1 MLMKNYKF
9 ILASFLFIPTIT
21 FAQLSNTDAKIKS
34 SNSITVGVRES
45 SSPLSYLIGS
55 GNYTGYHVELCQKV
69 LNRLYPNAKLVFF
82 GITPQNRIP
91 LLQNGTIDIE
101 CGSTSNTAA
110 RKEQVD
116 FAVTTYVT
124 EARYAV
130 KKSSGINSTDDVI
143 KKRIVTTTGTTPVQH
158 LRRLEQA
165 RGVKLDVIYA
175 KDHAEAFLLVETDR
189 ADAFAMDDN
198 ILAGNIAGSR
208 NPGAYKIVGDPLS
221 TEAIA
226 IMIRKDDPIFKAGV
240 DRQIKAMMK
249 SGELK
254 ALYEKWFMAPIP
266 PKNATIGIPMGV
278 SLIELIKNPSDAPAE
293 ALVIK

>member
-1 MLMKNYKF
+1 MKNYKF
-9 ILASFLFIPTIT
+9 ILASSLFIPTIA

-34 SNSITVGVRES
+34 SNSITVGARES
-45 SSPLSYLIGS
+45 SSPLAYLIGS
-55 GNYTGYHVELCQKV
+55 GNYTGYHVELCQRV
-69 LNRLYPNAKLVFF
+69 LNRLYPNTKLIFF

-91 LLQNGTIDIE
+91 LIQNGTIDIE

-143 KKRIVTTTGTTPVQH
+143 KKRIVTTSGTTPVQH

-198 ILAGNIAGSR
+198 ILAGNIAASK

-254 ALYEKWFMAPIP
+254 ALYEKWFLAPIP

>member
-1 MLMKNYKF
+1 MKNFKPF
-9 ILASFLFIPTIT
+9 FALSLFIPTLV
-21 FAQLSNTDAKIKS
+21 FAQLSNTDTKIKS
-34 SNSITVGVRES
+34 SNAVVVGARES

-55 GNYTGYHVELCQKV
+55 SNYAGYHVELCQKV

-82 GITPQNRIP
+82 GVTPQNRMP

-124 EARYAV
+124 EARFAV
-130 KKSSGINSTDDVI
+130 KKSSGINSTNDVI
-143 KKRIVTTTGTTPVQH
+143 KKRIVTTVGTTPVQH
-158 LRRLEQA
+158 LRKLEQA

-175 KDHAEAFLLVETDR
+175 KDHSEAFLLVESDR
-189 ADAFAMDDN
+189 AEAFAMDDN
-198 ILAGNIAGSR
+198 ILAGNIAASK
-208 NPGAYKIVGDPLS
+208 NPSAYMIVGDPLS
-221 TEAIA
+221 VEAIG

-240 DRQIKAMMK
+240 DGQIKAMMR

-254 ALYEKWFMAPIP
+254 ALYEKWFLAPIP
-266 PKNATIGIPMGV
+266 PKNSTIGIPMGI

>member
-1 MLMKNYKF
+1 MKNYKF
-9 ILASFLFIPTIT
+9 ILASSLFIPTIA

-34 SNSITVGVRES
+34 SNSITVGARES
-45 SSPLSYLIGS
+45 SSPLAYLIGS
-55 GNYTGYHVELCQKV
+55 GNYTGYHVELCQRV
-69 LNRLYPNAKLVFF
+69 LNRLYPNAKLIFF

-91 LLQNGTIDIE
+91 LIQNGTIDIE

-143 KKRIVTTTGTTPVQH
+143 KKRIVTTSGTTPVQH

-198 ILAGNIAGSR
+198 ILAGNIAASK

-226 IMIRKDDPIFKAGV
+226 IMIRKDDPIFKDGV

-254 ALYEKWFMAPIP
+254 ALYEKWFLAPIP

>member
-1 MLMKNYKF
+1 MKNYKF
-9 ILASFLFIPTIT
+9 ILASSLFIPTIA

-34 SNSITVGVRES
+34 SNSITVGARES
-45 SSPLSYLIGS
+45 SSPLAYLIGS
-55 GNYTGYHVELCQKV
+55 GNYTGYHVELCQRV
-69 LNRLYPNAKLVFF
+69 LNRLYPNAKLIFF

-91 LLQNGTIDIE
+91 LIQNGTIDIE

-143 KKRIVTTTGTTPVQH
+143 KKRIVTTSGTTPVQH

-198 ILAGNIAGSR
+198 ILAGNIAASK

-254 ALYEKWFMAPIP
+254 ALYEKWFLAPIP
-266 PKNATIGIPMGV
+266 PKNATIGISMGV
-278 SLIELIKNPSDAPAE
+278 SLIELMKNPSDAPAE

>member
-1 MLMKNYKF
+1 MPT
-9 ILASFLFIPTIT
+9 LA

-34 SNSITVGVRES
+34 SNAVVVGARES

-55 GNYTGYHVELCQKV
+55 SNYAGYHVELCQKV

-82 GITPQNRIP
+82 GVTPQNRMP

-101 CGSTSNTAA
+101 CGSTSNTTA

-124 EARYAV
+124 EARFAV
-130 KKSSGINSTDDVI
+130 KKSSGINSTNDVI
-143 KKRIVTTTGTTPVQH
+143 KKRIVTTVGTTPVQH
-158 LRRLEQA
+158 LRKLEQA

-175 KDHAEAFLLVETDR
+175 KDHSEAFLLVESDR

-198 ILAGNIAGSR
+198 ILAGNIAASK
-208 NPGAYKIVGDPLS
+208 NPSAYKIVGDPLS
-221 TEAIA
+221 VEAIG

-240 DRQIKAMMK
+240 DGQIKAMMR

-254 ALYEKWFMAPIP
+254 ALYEKWFLAPIP
-266 PKNATIGIPMGV
+266 PKNSTIGIPMGI

>member
-1 MLMKNYKF
+1 MKNYKF
-9 ILASFLFIPTIT
+9 ILASSLFIPTIA

-34 SNSITVGVRES
+34 SNSITVGARES
-45 SSPLSYLIGS
+45 SSPLAYLIGS
-55 GNYTGYHVELCQKV
+55 GNYTGYHVELCQRV
-69 LNRLYPNAKLVFF
+69 LNRLYPNTKLIFF
-82 GITPQNRIP
+82 GVTPQNRIP
-91 LLQNGTIDIE
+91 LIQNGTIDIE

-143 KKRIVTTTGTTPVQH
+143 KKRIVTTSGTTPVQH

-198 ILAGNIAGSR
+198 ILAGNIAASK

-254 ALYEKWFMAPIP
+254 ALYEKWFLAPIP

>member
-1 MLMKNYKF
+1 MKNYKF
-9 ILASFLFIPTIT
+9 ILASSLFIPTIA

-34 SNSITVGVRES
+34 SNSITVGARES
-45 SSPLSYLIGS
+45 SSPLAYLIGS
-55 GNYTGYHVELCQKV
+55 GNYTGYHVELCERV
-69 LNRLYPNAKLVFF
+69 LNRLYPNAKLIFF

-91 LLQNGTIDIE
+91 LIQNGTIDIE

-143 KKRIVTTTGTTPVQH
+143 KKRIVTTSGTTPVQH

-198 ILAGNIAGSR
+198 ILAGNIAASK

-254 ALYEKWFMAPIP
+254 ALYEKWFLAPIP

>member
-1 MLMKNYKF
+1 MPT
-9 ILASFLFIPTIT
+9 LA

-34 SNSITVGVRES
+34 SNAVVVGARES

-55 GNYTGYHVELCQKV
+55 SNYAGYHVELCQKV

-82 GITPQNRIP
+82 GVTPQNRMP

-101 CGSTSNTAA
+101 CGSTSNTTA

-124 EARYAV
+124 EARFAV
-130 KKSSGINSTDDVI
+130 KKSSGIDSTNDVI
-143 KKRIVTTTGTTPVQH
+143 KKRIVTTVGTTPVQH
-158 LRRLEQA
+158 LRKLEQA

-175 KDHAEAFLLVETDR
+175 KDHSEAFLLVESDR

-198 ILAGNIAGSR
+198 ILAGNIAASK
-208 NPGAYKIVGDPLS
+208 NPSAYKIVGDPLS
-221 TEAIA
+221 VEAIG

-240 DRQIKAMMK
+240 DGQIKAMMR

-254 ALYEKWFMAPIP
+254 ALYEKWFLAPIP
-266 PKNATIGIPMGV
+266 PKNSTIGIPMGI

>member
-1 MLMKNYKF
+1 MPT
-9 ILASFLFIPTIT
+9 LA

-34 SNSITVGVRES
+34 SNAVVVGARES

-55 GNYTGYHVELCQKV
+55 SNYAGYHVELCQKV

-82 GITPQNRIP
+82 GVTPQNRMP

-101 CGSTSNTAA
+101 CGSTSNTTA

-124 EARYAV
+124 EARFAV
-130 KKSSGINSTDDVI
+130 KKLSGINSTNDVI
-143 KKRIVTTTGTTPVQH
+143 KKRIVTTVGTTPVQH
-158 LRRLEQA
+158 LRKLEQA

-175 KDHAEAFLLVETDR
+175 KDHSEAFLLVESDR

-198 ILAGNIAGSR
+198 ILAGNIAASK
-208 NPGAYKIVGDPLS
+208 NPSAYKIVGDPLS
-221 TEAIA
+221 VEAIG

-240 DRQIKAMMK
+240 DGQIKAMMR

-254 ALYEKWFMAPIP
+254 ALYEKWFLAPIP
-266 PKNATIGIPMGV
+266 PKNSTIGIPMGI

>member
-1 MLMKNYKF
+1 MKNFKLLF
-9 ILASFLFIPTIT
+9 ALSLFMPTLA

-34 SNSITVGVRES
+34 SNAVVVGARES

-55 GNYTGYHVELCQKV
+55 SNYVGYHVELCQKV

-82 GITPQNRIP
+82 GVTPQNRMP

-101 CGSTSNTAA
+101 CGSTSNTTA

-124 EARYAV
+124 EARFAV
-130 KKSSGINSTDDVI
+130 KKSSGIDSTNDVI
-143 KKRIVTTTGTTPVQH
+143 KKRIVTTVGTTPVQH
-158 LRRLEQA
+158 LRKLEQA

-175 KDHAEAFLLVETDR
+175 KDHSEAFLLVESDR

-198 ILAGNIAGSR
+198 ILAGNIAASK
-208 NPGAYKIVGDPLS
+208 NPSAYKIVGDPLS
-221 TEAIA
+221 VEAIG

-240 DRQIKAMMK
+240 DGQIKAMMR

-254 ALYEKWFMAPIP
+254 ALYEKWFLAPIP
-266 PKNATIGIPMGV
+266 PKNSTIGIPMGI

>member
-1 MLMKNYKF
+1 MKNFKLLF
-9 ILASFLFIPTIT
+9 ALSLFMPTLA

-34 SNSITVGVRES
+34 SNAVVVGARES

-55 GNYTGYHVELCQKV
+55 SNYAGYHVELCQKV

-82 GITPQNRIP
+82 GVTPQNRMP

-101 CGSTSNTAA
+101 CGSTSNTTA

-124 EARYAV
+124 EARFAV
-130 KKSSGINSTDDVI
+130 KKSSGIDSTNDVI
-143 KKRIVTTTGTTPVQH
+143 KKRIVTTVGTTPVQH
-158 LRRLEQA
+158 LRKLEQA

-175 KDHAEAFLLVETDR
+175 KDHSEAFLLVESDR

-198 ILAGNIAGSR
+198 ILAGNIAASK
-208 NPGAYKIVGDPLS
+208 NPSAYKIVGDPLS
-221 TEAIA
+221 VEAIG

-240 DRQIKAMMK
+240 DGQIKAMMR

-254 ALYEKWFMAPIP
+254 ALYEKWFLAPIP
-266 PKNATIGIPMGV
+266 PKNSIIGIPMGI

>member
-1 MLMKNYKF
+1 MPT
-9 ILASFLFIPTIT
+9 LA

-34 SNSITVGVRES
+34 SNAVVVGARES

-55 GNYTGYHVELCQKV
+55 SNYAGYHVELCQKV

-82 GITPQNRIP
+82 GVTPQNRMP

-101 CGSTSNTAA
+101 CGSTSNTTA

-124 EARYAV
+124 EARFAV
-130 KKSSGINSTDDVI
+130 KKSSGIDSTNDVI
-143 KKRIVTTTGTTPVQH
+143 KKRIVTTVGTTPVQH
-158 LRRLEQA
+158 LRKLEQA

-175 KDHAEAFLLVETDR
+175 KDHSEAFLLVESDR

-198 ILAGNIAGSR
+198 ILAGNIAASK
-208 NPGAYKIVGDPLS
+208 NPSAYKIVGDPLS
-221 TEAIA
+221 VEAIG

-240 DRQIKAMMK
+240 DGQIKAMMR

-254 ALYEKWFMAPIP
+254 ALYEKWFLAPIP
-266 PKNATIGIPMGV
+266 PKNSIIGIPMGI

>member
-1 MLMKNYKF
+1 M
-9 ILASFLFIPTIT
+9 PTLV

-34 SNSITVGVRES
+34 SNAVVVGARES

-55 GNYTGYHVELCQKV
+55 SNYAGYHVELCQKV
-69 LNRLYPNAKLVFF
+69 LNRLYPNATLVFF
-82 GITPQNRIP
+82 GVTPQNRMP

-101 CGSTSNTAA
+101 CGSTSNTTA

-124 EARYAV
+124 EARFAV
-130 KKSSGINSTDDVI
+130 KKSSGIDSTNDVI
-143 KKRIVTTTGTTPVQH
+143 KKRIVTTVGTTPVQH
-158 LRRLEQA
+158 LRKLEQA

-175 KDHAEAFLLVETDR
+175 KDHSEAFLLVESDR

-198 ILAGNIAGSR
+198 ILAGNIAASK
-208 NPGAYKIVGDPLS
+208 NPSAYKIVGDPLS
-221 TEAIA
+221 VEAIG

-240 DRQIKAMMK
+240 DGQIKAMMR

-254 ALYEKWFMAPIP
+254 ALYEKWFLAPIP
-266 PKNATIGIPMGV
+266 PKNSTIGIPMGI

>member
-1 MLMKNYKF
+1 MKNFKLLF
-9 ILASFLFIPTIT
+9 ALSLFMPTLA

-34 SNSITVGVRES
+34 SNAVVVGARES

-55 GNYTGYHVELCQKV
+55 SNYAGYHVELCQKV

-82 GITPQNRIP
+82 GVTPQNRMP

-101 CGSTSNTAA
+101 CGSTSNTTA

-124 EARYAV
+124 EARFAV
-130 KKSSGINSTDDVI
+130 KKSSGIDSTNDVI
-143 KKRIVTTTGTTPVQH
+143 KKRIVTTVGTTPVQH
-158 LRRLEQA
+158 LRKLEQA

-175 KDHAEAFLLVETDR
+175 KDHSEAFLLVESDR
-189 ADAFAMDDN
+189 ADAFAMNDN
-198 ILAGNIAGSR
+198 ILEGNIAASK
-208 NPGAYKIVGDPLS
+208 NPSAYKIVGDPLS
-221 TEAIA
+221 VEAIG

-240 DRQIKAMMK
+240 DGQIKAMMR

-254 ALYEKWFMAPIP
+254 ALYEKWFLAPIP
-266 PKNATIGIPMGV
+266 PKNSTIGIPMGI